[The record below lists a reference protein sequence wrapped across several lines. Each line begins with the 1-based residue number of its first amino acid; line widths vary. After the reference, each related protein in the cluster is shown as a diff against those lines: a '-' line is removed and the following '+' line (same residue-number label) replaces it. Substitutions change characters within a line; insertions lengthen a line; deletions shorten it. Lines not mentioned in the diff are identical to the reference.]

1 MPAEV
6 VLPKPYQL
14 AEVLPGCREQ
24 LAVDVEGDPVDNPT
38 VAGRAALRLPALAGG
53 EPDGRQVL
61 GDLRWPGHPSPHAAT
76 DEVRARIV
84 LSVRSEH
91 GRGGEWGGLP
101 RDSAVVPVG
110 DVAAVLVDGVVVD
123 LVVERQLVHVLRA
136 VGVGE
141 LPLEHHLVSQ
151 AMDIPQLAL
160 EGIVRRP
167 HRHTRADPHL
177 AVGAIEGRLRQILPP
192 VSELAD
198 GVGNN
203 LHHSRLERQIELLP
217 GGEPLADDVV
227 LVGECRPVLQPLAGG
242 RRLGDVLPRVGQ
254 STVLVPGD
262 RIAQQ
267 RLPHRVMIEPRPPL
281 RLGEERVDPD
291 AREEAQFAVVDGAAE
306 IEPGPLLVAL
316 LPLRLVELLEE
327 VHVADPAG
335 RTARLPTAGEILPM
349 APEGAPTEGVG
360 VGEVAAIQAEIV
372 DPAVTDDPGI
382 EDTIGRHAE
391 AEEVWAVVEERRP
404 ATEATVAQVV
414 DVEVPVDAVW
424 WPPPSK
430 HLERIPAGQ
439 QLRAEDLVVLDL
451 DVVDVEGRLLGVG
464 CQHRPPQHRDVAE
477 GQGVATAGD
486 ELLML
491 EHRLPG
497 HVIDHRS
504 AVGPRQ
510 RHLFVGELEFPRPE
524 LPGWHPEAARG
535 QTGALGDESA
545 AVDLTDDVGAEPDE
559 PGVVVD
565 RGENRGP
572 GDDPRGAGH
581 VVEHAHRLD
590 HALSLS
596 EDDVPLEIELQ
607 RRVG

>member
-1 MPAEV
+1 
-6 VLPKPYQL
+6 
-14 AEVLPGCREQ
+14 
-24 LAVDVEGDPVDNPT
+24 
-38 VAGRAALRLPALAGG
+38 
-53 EPDGRQVL
+53 
-61 GDLRWPGHPSPHAAT
+61 
-76 DEVRARIV
+76 
-84 LSVRSEH
+84 
-91 GRGGEWGGLP
+91 
-101 RDSAVVPVG
+101 
-110 DVAAVLVDGVVVD
+110 
-123 LVVERQLVHVLRA
+123 
-136 VGVGE
+136 
-141 LPLEHHLVSQ
+141 
-151 AMDIPQLAL
+151 MDIPQLAL

-203 LHHSRLERQIELLP
+203 LHHPRLERQIELLP

-291 AREEAQFAVVDGAAE
+291 AREEAQLTVVRGAAE
-306 IEPGPLLVAL
+306 IEPGSLLVAL

-335 RTARLPTAGEILPM
+335 RTAGLPTAGEILPM
-349 APEGAPTEGVG
+349 APEGAPAEGAG
-360 VGEVAAIQAEIV
+360 IGEVAAIQAEIV

-382 EDTIGRHAE
+382 EHTIGRHAE

-430 HLERIPAGQ
+430 HLEGIPARQ

-451 DVVDVEGRLLGVG
+451 DVVDVEGRLLGIRR
-464 CQHRPPQHRDVAE
+464 QHRPPQHRDVAE

-524 LPGWHPEAARG
+524 LPGRHPEAARG

-572 GDDPRGAGH
+572 SDDPRGAGH

-590 HALSLS
+590 HALPLS

-607 RRVG
+607 WRVG